1 MARRGIKIPMHLAI
15 GLCNALTDD
24 QLGKLLRAV
33 FKYAKSGEEPDFEE
47 DQVMDVAWGYSRSVI
62 FNGD

>member
-33 FKYAKSGEEPDFEE
+33 FKYAKSGEEPDFGTDE
-47 DQVMDVAWGYSRSVI
+47 VMDVVWGYSSAVV
-62 FNGD
+62 FKGD